1 MDEVLNRILDL
12 LKENGKNQK
21 ELSKALGINASA
33 VTEWKKGK
41 MKSYNHYLYQIAE
54 FFNVSVDYLL
64 GKSPVRHNT
73 MEILRTDSSSY
84 VPIPIVGNVAAG
96 YTALAETDIIGYE
109 LVDTSVLT
117 DGYEYAWLRVKGDSM
132 SPLILEGDLVLIR
145 LQDEVDS
152 GDLAVVIVDE
162 EDGVIKRVRYS
173 TNRVTLVS
181 ENSDDYPPRVF
192 QGKEINR
199 LRIWGKAV
207 EIKRKLN

>member
-84 VPIPIVGNVAAG
+84 APIPVVGNVAAG
-96 YTALAETDIIGYE
+96 YAALAETDIIGYE
-109 LVDTSVLT
+109 LVDTSVLN
-117 DGYEYAWLRVKGDSM
+117 DGYEYAWLRVKGNSM

-145 LQDEVDS
+145 LQDEIDS

-162 EDGVIKRVRYS
+162 EDGVIKRVQYS
-173 TNRVTLVS
+173 TNKVTLVS

>member
-73 MEILRTDSSSY
+73 MEILR
-84 VPIPIVGNVAAG
+84 
-96 YTALAETDIIGYE
+96 
-109 LVDTSVLT
+109 
-117 DGYEYAWLRVKGDSM
+117 
-132 SPLILEGDLVLIR
+132 
-145 LQDEVDS
+145 
-152 GDLAVVIVDE
+152 
-162 EDGVIKRVRYS
+162 
-173 TNRVTLVS
+173 
-181 ENSDDYPPRVF
+181 
-192 QGKEINR
+192 
-199 LRIWGKAV
+199 
-207 EIKRKLN
+207 